1 MAETYS
7 KDRNFSEKFF
17 YGFDSIIYWCR
28 VARPYLTEGLD
39 LLVDML
45 KSSLFDPE
53 EFDRERLFVGWR
65 GNGYTEDAC
74 WLLADLDIV
83 CKLSSWE

>member
-1 MAETYS
+1 MATS
-7 KDRNFSEKFF
+7 SHA
-17 YGFDSIIYWCR
+17 G
-28 VARPYLTEGLD
+28 PGEGLEKPEE
-39 LLVDML
+39 VIVEQH
-45 KSSLFDPE
+45 E

-65 GNGYTEDAC
+65 GNGYQEDTC